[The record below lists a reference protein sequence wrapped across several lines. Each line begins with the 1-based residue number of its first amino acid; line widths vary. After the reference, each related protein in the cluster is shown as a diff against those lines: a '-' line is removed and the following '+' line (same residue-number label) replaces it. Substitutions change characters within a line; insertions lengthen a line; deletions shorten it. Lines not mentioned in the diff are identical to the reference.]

1 MITTTWKIEALEAK
15 PTEGNYENVV
25 ITAHWRCIGT
35 EGDKSSS
42 TYGSCGFQSPSG
54 SFTEYSDLSEEQVLE
69 WCFEN
74 IDKNAIEEGVISQV
88 NALINPP
95 VVNMPLPWY
104 KNNS

>member
-15 PTEGNYENVV
+15 PIEGNYENVV

-42 TYGSCGFQSPSG
+42 TYGACGFQAPSG
-54 SFTEYSDLSEEQVLE
+54 SFTEYSDLTEEQVLE

-88 NALINPP
+88 NNLKNPP